1 MAVASRRSA
10 LHESMRRGAALG
22 VALSLHLILLL
33 LVLRPASDERRPT
46 PIRPGNRQ
54 ALQVRLL
61 SRGPVRPPTPVVVP
75 MLRVVAP
82 IVHSHSARSQRL
94 SLSEK
99 ALPNSLDTSTVD
111 TGNHGKVADGG
122 FNTRLRNAQDSHAI
136 RGVPGSSRPI
146 VAGIHLIDPRK
157 QGIAAVMRKA
167 QRLFGVAN
175 RHCIDVG
182 AWRQLTPQE
191 LSERHISL
199 RDVDRMA
206 EKYDCNAPPGLS
218 F

>member
-1 MAVASRRSA
+1 
-10 LHESMRRGAALG
+10 MRRGAALG
-22 VALSLHLILLL
+22 IALSLHLILLL
-33 LVLRPASDERRPT
+33 LVLRPASDERRPA
-46 PIRPGNRQ
+46 PIRPSNRQ

-61 SRGPVRPPTPVVVP
+61 SRRPVRPPTPVAVP
-75 MLRVVAP
+75 MLRVTTS
-82 IVHSHSARSQRL
+82 IVRIHSARSQRL
-94 SLSEK
+94 SLSGK
-99 ALPNSLDTSTVD
+99 TLPNSLDTPTVE
-111 TGNHGKVADGG
+111 TGNHGKVGDGG
-122 FNTRLRNAQDSHAI
+122 FNQRLRNAQDSHAI
-136 RGVPGSSRPI
+136 HGVPGSSRPF

-167 QRLFGVAN
+167 QRLFGVTN
-175 RHCIDVG
+175 HHCIDVG

-206 EKYDCNAPPGLS
+206 EEYDCDAPPGLS